1 MKGQPFHFDY
11 LLYVCKSHKIDN
23 SMKKKKKKNAE
34 TQQVRDENIMFINA
48 EDEIL
53 YEVSFIYCFT
63 HFNREI

>member
-53 YEVSFIYCFT
+53 YEVSFI
-63 HFNREI
+63 